1 MTGREMIIYIL
12 QHNLED
18 EEIFKDGVFIGFA
31 SEEEAAVKL
40 GVGIATVRTGVML
53 GVIPGFMIGNK
64 AYIIKEETRDRL

>member
-1 MTGREMIIYIL
+1 MTGRELIIYIL

-18 EEIFKDGVFIGFA
+18 EEIFKDGIFIGFA
-31 SEEEAAVKL
+31 NEEEAAVML
-40 GVGIATVRTGVML
+40 GVGIASVRAGVML